1 MGGWPG
7 RFLGRTQSPAAGL
20 HWTWPLI
27 SLSFRLLLGKGDN
40 QLCDTHL
47 MRFWWKLSQVLPISK
62 PGVILRISCL

>member
-40 QLCDTHL
+40 QLCHTHAIL
-47 MRFWWKLSQVLPISK
+47 VEIK
-62 PGVILRISCL
+62 PGVTHL